1 MSDSSDNDGDDYH
14 RDYQE
19 QLDYEYY
26 RHEQESGADEEDN
39 DPLQDGDEEEDEIE
53 EENDND
59 HPILGDKSDLK
70 LCPKHDAGEM
80 TRSCRFCS
88 KALSLITD
96 KKTIKELCSS
106 GSKDSSLSARY
117 SGGCDAITP
126 TLILDPDTV
135 VLASNIF
142 NKGVMRE
149 SKI

>member
-70 LCPKHDAGEM
+70 LCPKHDAGEI
-80 TRSCRFCS
+80 TRS
-88 KALSLITD
+88 
-96 KKTIKELCSS
+96 
-106 GSKDSSLSARY
+106 Y
-117 SGGCDAITP
+117 H
-126 TLILDPDTV
+126 V
-135 VLASNIF
+135 AS
-142 NKGVMRE
+142 V
-149 SKI
+149 